1 MEEII
6 AQEEEAA
13 LITFNSGQ
21 AKVTLKGNSMF
32 LVRWYCDEEYIGEYE
47 LSSGMLGAY
56 PLRLG
61 NWRIEFWEHHQ
72 KVSQFD
78 NNLKDN
84 PILIIEDLPEPMI
97 GKNLPVGKL
106 LNRAHEIQSQYGC
119 DVVFYFK
126 GSEQYDLSP
135 FKTLKM
141 NDEYDFSLILEENY
155 G

>member
-1 MEEII
+1 MVEQ
-6 AQEEEAA
+6 QEEEA
-13 LITFNSGQ
+13 LITFNAGQ
-21 AKVTLKGNSMF
+21 AKVLVKNNKEAY
-32 LVRWYCDEEYIGEYE
+32 LVRWYCDKEYIGEYE
-47 LSSGMLGAY
+47 LSSGMWGAY

-61 NWRIEFWEHHQ
+61 NWRIEFWQDHE
-72 KVSQFD
+72 KVSEFSND
-78 NNLKDN
+78 LKDN
-84 PILIIEDLPEPMI
+84 PILIIADLSKPLL
-97 GKNLPVGKL
+97 GKNLSISKL
-106 LNRAHEIQSQYGC
+106 VSRGNEIKTQYGC

>member
-1 MEEII
+1 MVEQ
-6 AQEEEAA
+6 QEEEA
-13 LITFNSGQ
+13 LITFNAGQ
-21 AKVTLKGNSMF
+21 AKVLVKNNKEAY
-32 LVRWYCDEEYIGEYE
+32 LVRWYCDKEYIGEYE
-47 LSSGMLGAY
+47 LSSGMWGAY

-61 NWRIEFWEHHQ
+61 NWRIEFWQNHE
-72 KVSQFD
+72 KVSEFSND
-78 NNLKDN
+78 LKDN
-84 PILIIEDLPEPMI
+84 PILIIADLSKPLL
-97 GKNLPVGKL
+97 GKNLSISKL
-106 LNRAHEIQSQYGC
+106 VSRGNEIKTQYGC

>member
-1 MEEII
+1 MEK
-6 AQEEEAA
+6 EEEA
-13 LITFNSGQ
+13 LITFNAGQ
-21 AKVTLKGNSMF
+21 AKVLVKNNKEAY
-32 LVRWYCDEEYIGEYE
+32 LVRWYCDKEYIGEYE
-47 LSSGMLGAY
+47 LSSGMWGAY

-61 NWRIEFWEHHQ
+61 NWRIEFWQNHE
-72 KVSQFD
+72 KVSEFSND
-78 NNLKDN
+78 LKDN
-84 PILIIEDLPEPMI
+84 PILIIADLSKPLL
-97 GKNLPVGKL
+97 GKNLSISKL
-106 LNRAHEIQSQYGC
+106 VSRGNEIKTQYGC

>member
-1 MEEII
+1 M
-6 AQEEEAA
+6 
-13 LITFNSGQ
+13 
-21 AKVTLKGNSMF
+21 
-32 LVRWYCDEEYIGEYE
+32 W
-47 LSSGMLGAY
+47 GAY

-61 NWRIEFWEHHQ
+61 NWRIEFWQ
-72 KVSQFD
+72 KNEKVNEF
-78 NNLKDN
+78 NNDLKDN
-84 PILIIEDLPEPMI
+84 PILIIADLPEPMI
-97 GKNLPVGKL
+97 GKNLSTSKL
-106 LNRAHEIQSQYGC
+106 LSRAYEIKTQYGC

>member
-1 MEEII
+1 MAE
-6 AQEEEAA
+6 QEEEA
-13 LITFNSGQ
+13 LITFNAGI
-21 AKVTLKGNSMF
+21 AKVLVKNNERAY
-32 LVRWYCDEEYIGEYE
+32 LVRWYCNQEYIGEYE
-47 LSSGMLGAY
+47 LSSGMWGGY

-61 NWRIEFWEHHQ
+61 NWRIEFWQDHE
-72 KVSQFD
+72 KVSEF
-78 NNLKDN
+78 NNDLKGN
-84 PILIIEDLPEPMI
+84 PILIIADLPTPLP
-97 GKNLPVGKL
+97 GKNLSTSKL
-106 LNRAHEIQSQYGC
+106 VNRAHEIQTQYGC

>member
-1 MEEII
+1 MAE
-6 AQEEEAA
+6 QEEEA
-13 LITFNSGQ
+13 LITFNAGI
-21 AKVTLKGNSMF
+21 AKVLVKNNERSY
-32 LVRWYCDEEYIGEYE
+32 LVRWYCDQEYIGEYE
-47 LSSGMLGAY
+47 LSSGMWGGY

-61 NWRIEFWEHHQ
+61 NWRIEFWQDHE
-72 KVSQFD
+72 KVNEF
-78 NNLKDN
+78 NNDLKGN
-84 PILIIEDLPEPMI
+84 SILIIADLPTPLP
-97 GKNLPVGKL
+97 GKNLSTSKL
-106 LNRAHEIQSQYGC
+106 INRAHKIQSQYEV

>member
-1 MEEII
+1 MEK
-6 AQEEEAA
+6 EEEA
-13 LITFNSGQ
+13 LITFNAGQ
-21 AKVTLKGNSMF
+21 AKVLVKNNERAY
-32 LVRWYCDEEYIGEYE
+32 LVRWYCDNEYIGEYE
-47 LSSGMLGAY
+47 LSSGMWGAY

-61 NWRIEFWEHHQ
+61 NWRIEFWQDHE
-72 KVSQFD
+72 KVSEFSND
-78 NNLKDN
+78 LKDN
-84 PILIIEDLPEPMI
+84 PILIIADLSKPLL
-97 GKNLPVGKL
+97 GKNLSISKL
-106 LNRAHEIQSQYGC
+106 VSRGNEIKTQYGC

>member
-1 MEEII
+1 MVE
-6 AQEEEAA
+6 QQEEAA

-21 AKVTLKGNSMF
+21 VKVALKGNGMF
-32 LVRWYCDEEYIGEYE
+32 LVRWYCDREYIGEYE
-47 LSSGMLGAY
+47 LKPGTWGAY
-56 PLRLG
+56 PLKLG
-61 NWRIEFWEHHQ
+61 NWRIEFWENHE
-72 KVSQFD
+72 KVSEF
-78 NNLKDN
+78 NNDLKDN
-84 PILIIEDLPEPMI
+84 PILIIADLPKPQP
-97 GKNLPVGKL
+97 GKNLSTGKL
-106 LNRAHEIQSQYGC
+106 INRAHEIQSQYEC